1 MTPRLTRAIVGLAIL
16 LALGIYLARPQEAP
30 VTSSPPPPT
39 ATPTATPTPTA
50 VATPFPTAAVSTAQ
64 PSGRHV
70 NAAMGYSIELR
81 QPWRRAACGPSSSGP
96 AEGSD
101 GLDLFVA
108 APDSE
113 VQFGMA
119 TTNTDH
125 ILVVGRANPEGL
137 SPRAWKDR
145 FLGQS
150 ISEKLE
156 DTTFAGRPALLRT
169 DRGSETFVVADGA
182 YMYQVG
188 HEVRGGSTSL
198 ADRAA
203 IVRSFRFLTADEAR
217 AARALA
223 TPTPAPRSVE
233 AVADMLAD
241 GFAKKDLSI
250 LARVAGSCLGEGAAQ
265 AGLTSRDTQTFLGR
279 LRDAFARGLAV
290 EVRARP
296 IDAQRGFGQSI
307 RGTWR
312 EPGQPDHEVELV
324 IVMERGTAYWAQ
336 LIHHR

>member
-1 MTPRLTRAIVGLAIL
+1 MRAKVLV
-16 LALGIYLARPQEAP
+16 P
-30 VTSSPPPPT
+30 VTVAVVVVAGLSLYAVRSETPPPVAISP
-39 ATPTATPTPTA
+39 TPTPTA
-50 VATPFPTAAVSTAQ
+50 VATPSPTAAVSTSP

-101 GLDLFVA
+101 GLDLFVT

-113 VQFGMA
+113 VQFGIG

-125 ILVVGRANPEGL
+125 IVVVARANPEGL
-137 SPRAWKDR
+137 SLRAWKDR

-188 HEVRGGSTSL
+188 HEVREGRTSL

-223 TPTPAPRSVE
+223 TPTPAPRTVE
-233 AVADMLAD
+233 TVANALAD
-241 GFAKKDLSI
+241 GFAKKDVSI
-250 LARVAGSCLGEGAAQ
+250 VARVAGSCLGEGGAQ
-265 AGLTSRDTQTFLGR
+265 AGLSSSDTQTFLGR

-290 EVRARP
+290 EVRPRP
-296 IDAQRGFGQSI
+296 IDTQRGFGQSI

-324 IVMERGTAYWAQ
+324 IVTERGTAFWGQIVHY
-336 LIHHR
+336 R